1 MVGSVNFTGWYRKGT
16 DQLPTTQVT
25 IAFKNDYIMGKDKEI
40 WVGKATRPLQEN
52 PILTHCS
59 ENKILISIIIYKSIG
74 STFSHH

>member
-1 MVGSVNFTGWYRKGT
+1 
-16 DQLPTTQVT
+16 
-25 IAFKNDYIMGKDKEI
+25 MGKDKEI